1 MRSTWLTRLCGI
13 RFCCFLLFI
22 EYLEKILINSF
33 KYQLIFISP
42 SFIILSYF
50 HQFMVLK
57 YVIINLIKLLNLQD
71 LSFVFQISILDKPTN
86 QINILSFQAGEFFQ
100 SAQNRALEQQREL
113 ESRQGGESMETPLL
127 QDQVCFLVVPIS
139 LVCVCVC
146 S

>member
-1 MRSTWLTRLCGI
+1 
-13 RFCCFLLFI
+13 
-22 EYLEKILINSF
+22 
-33 KYQLIFISP
+33 
-42 SFIILSYF
+42 
-50 HQFMVLK
+50 MVLK

-127 QDQVCFLVVPIS
+127 QDQVCFLVPIS
-139 LVCVCVC
+139 LVCVCV
-146 S
+146 